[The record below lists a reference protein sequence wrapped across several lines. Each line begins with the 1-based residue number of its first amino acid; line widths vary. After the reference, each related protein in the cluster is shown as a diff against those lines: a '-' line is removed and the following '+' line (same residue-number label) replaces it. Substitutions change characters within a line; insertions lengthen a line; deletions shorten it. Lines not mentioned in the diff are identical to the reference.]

1 MPIRCLKVSRVGTSH
16 SSDES
21 SQVLWTAPAS
31 RMVTAFL
38 GVITEIMSHMVLL
51 TVVAL
56 SSRRPRAHILIACG
70 TQRGGANSDALA
82 KFQFR
87 DVGLLAILI
96 GNMHCFPFSLL
107 VSMQTNLACFF
118 APVPSRLRC
127 WCVIYGPRSCLIP
140 IVQELRID

>member
-16 SSDES
+16 SSDECA
-21 SQVLWTAPAS
+21 QVLWTAPAS

-107 VSMQTNLACFF
+107 VSMQTNLVCFF

-127 WCVIYGPRSCLIP
+127 WCVISGPSSCLIP